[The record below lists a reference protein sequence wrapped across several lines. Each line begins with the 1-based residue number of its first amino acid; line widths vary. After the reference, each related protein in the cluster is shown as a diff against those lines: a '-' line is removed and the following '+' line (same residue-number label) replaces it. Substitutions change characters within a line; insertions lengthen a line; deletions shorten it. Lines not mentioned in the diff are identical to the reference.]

1 MPQPTGPV
9 TPQQSGNIPLNPT
22 LATVLASLEEAAKK
36 TEQNF
41 RQLADALV
49 IANKVYS
56 DAVKA
61 NGVQSD
67 EAKRTA
73 EELNRIG
80 KDYQDALTAAT
91 QAHNAYEKAKTT
103 TGPEPTPN
111 VENATAPP
119 TPTQPVGTTSAA
131 PTPTPTTPTPD
142 AEPNRGED
150 VLLANPLAKMVE
162 LLEKLVKKNEAN
174 NTQKETPD
182 KTPPT
187 FTQTLGSMLGQMRGH
202 DGVNRIT
209 NKVQGGLAG
218 GAKLAESAGLS
229 GLASGLG
236 ALGKAAGPVGMAVSV
251 AAKAMFGMIDAVK
264 GAVQAPIKAL
274 DSFIGSVESN
284 IVRFVRFANPAKV
297 QQWQIAVDDLWAVIG
312 QALVPA
318 LDAARVVIRAVADG
332 AMASL
337 SKVISGVTSVF
348 KTDAFLSFVKRIAS
362 TVSGVVASFGPL
374 LAGVGRA
381 LQPVFR
387 VLEMNVAGFGELLVM
402 VADVLGELTPILEA
416 VANVWAEVVKALK
429 PLASLA
435 VQIFGGILTVFAKMA
450 SFWVSILE
458 PIATWIIDKVGKFL
472 EFVVRQIRAIYEFFG
487 LTLPDYEKKAA
498 GEPGQSVG
506 ASVRQASYSDPAADY
521 RKAVTNALA
530 IGTGGGDPMQKG
542 ISLLEKINSM
552 LDGMKKGPLSQIWD
566 KIKELLDPIVKP
578 LEWIKKKLEEAWKWI
593 TDNLG
598 KAWDNLKKM
607 IEDLGKMDLTKFI
620 KELAGEIAGHAGTF
634 ADQMLTRLRNW
645 FNPEKWIND
654 LVNTIKDALKDALP
668 WNAMHN
674 PAQNAKD
681 ALDRQ
686 GNNFKGFA

>member
-80 KDYQDALTAAT
+80 KDYQDALAAAT
-91 QAHNAYEKAKTT
+91 QAQREYEKAKTT
-103 TGPEPTPN
+103 AGPEPTPN
-111 VENATAPP
+111 VENAPAPP
-119 TPTQPVGTTSAA
+119 TPTQPVGTTSAPTA
-131 PTPTPTTPTPD
+131 PTPTTTTPTPD
-142 AEPNRGED
+142 AEPNRGAD

-209 NKVQGGLAG
+209 SKVQGGLTG

-236 ALGKAAGPVGMAVSV
+236 ALGKAAGPVGMAVSA

-274 DSFIGSVESN
+274 DSFISQVESN

-318 LDAARVVIRAVADG
+318 LDAARTVIRAVADG

-552 LDGMKKGPLSQIWD
+552 LDGMKKGPLSQLWD
-566 KIKELLDPIVKP
+566 KIKEALDKFSF
-578 LEWIKKKLEEAWKWI
+578 KKLATTIWDEFIGFMEKIGQGLKNFFFDPVGWI
-593 TDNLG
+593 QKLVD
-598 KAWDNLKKM
+598 A
-607 IEDLGKMDLTKFI
+607 I
-620 KELAGEIAGHAGTF
+620 KEGLKDIVQG
-634 ADQMLTRLRNW
+634 
-645 FNPEKWIND
+645 
-654 LVNTIKDALKDALP
+654 IKDAIKGLSPFASNNNGNHDP
-668 WNAMHN
+668 NQS
-674 PAQNAKD
+674 AQKAV
-681 ALDRQ
+681 DRQ
-686 GNNFKGFA
+686 GNNFGKGMGVA